1 MEKSAPTKNAPLGIF
16 VSYHLP
22 RGNRARVSLDFDHVW
37 VGPDLYQI
45 WCFIQTF
52 HYGCA
57 YTPHYSY
64 FVLKTYFLRKTHL
77 VLH

>member
-22 RGNRARVSLDFDHVW
+22 RGNRARVSLNFDHVW

-45 WCFIQTF
+45 WSLFNLSTMV
-52 HYGCA
+52 
-57 YTPHYSY
+57 
-64 FVLKTYFLRKTHL
+64 VLIPLTIHSLY
-77 VLH
+77 